1 MIFFF
6 FEFNVYTIYIYSKIQ
21 KNLGLWLMQ
30 FFAGEP
36 AKSLF
41 GEIVGVDRGATALS
55 KKDFILCSCYALCN
69 LFLPGVY

>member
-1 MIFFF
+1 
-6 FEFNVYTIYIYSKIQ
+6 
-21 KNLGLWLMQ
+21 MQ

-36 AKSLF
+36 AKSLL
-41 GEIVGVDRGATALS
+41 GEIVGGVDRGATALS